1 MEYFPNILKG
11 GYIMNKD
18 FSEFLATLDEETM
31 ISLADSINESNKDRI
46 SNLENLFTNIGIID
60 IQITLKLLQLYH
72 NWLNN

>member
-1 MEYFPNILKG
+1 
-11 GYIMNKD
+11 MNKD

-46 SNLENLFTNIGIID
+46 SNLENLFTNIGLID

>member
-1 MEYFPNILKG
+1 
-11 GYIMNKD
+11 MNKD

>member
-1 MEYFPNILKG
+1 
-11 GYIMNKD
+11 MNKD

-31 ISLADSINESNKDRI
+31 ISLADSINESNKDHI